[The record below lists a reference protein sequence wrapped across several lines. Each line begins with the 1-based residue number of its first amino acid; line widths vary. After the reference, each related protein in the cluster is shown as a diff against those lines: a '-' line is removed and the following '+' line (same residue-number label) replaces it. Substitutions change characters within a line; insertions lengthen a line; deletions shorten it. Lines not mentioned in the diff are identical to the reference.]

1 MKNITLFIGILL
13 MFVFQ
18 IAIGQQSNYVLVI
31 HGGAGNV
38 TPERIT
44 PDKQILYEQNL
55 NQALAAGEKVLKE
68 GGSALD
74 AVVAAVQLMEE
85 CPLFNS
91 GKGAVFN
98 AEGKNELD
106 ASIMDGKTM
115 KAGAVAGVTT
125 IKSPI
130 GAARR
135 VMDSSAHVM
144 LAGSGAETFAREQGL
159 EIVDHSYFYTEES
172 WQEYLKVKAKMET
185 DGRKGTVG
193 AVALDKN
200 GNLAAA
206 TSTGGMVYKKYG
218 RIGDSPIVGAGTYA
232 NNESCAVS
240 CTGHGEYFIRNV
252 VAYDVSARMLY
263 LGETL
268 EQATEFIVN
277 QKLKSQGG
285 IGGLIAVDKDG
296 NVSMPFNTPGM
307 FRGYVK
313 SSGET
318 RVLMFGK

>member
-1 MKNITLFIGILL
+1 MKTLTFSIFFLL
-13 MFVFQ
+13 MLVSDISF
-18 IAIGQQSNYVLVI
+18 GQQGNYVLVI

-38 TPERIT
+38 TPERFA
-44 PDKQILYEQNL
+44 PDKQALYQQKLTE
-55 NQALAAGEKVLKE
+55 ALSAGEKVLKD
-68 GGSALD
+68 GGTALD
-74 AVVAAVQLMEE
+74 AVMVAVQLMEE

-135 VMDSSAHVM
+135 VMDSSSHVM
-144 LAGSGAETFAREQGL
+144 LAGAGAEEFARVQGL
-159 EIVDHSYFYTEES
+159 ELVDPSYFYTEES
-172 WQEYLKVKAKMET
+172 WQEYLKVKAKVET

-193 AVALDKN
+193 AVALDKQ

-218 RIGDSPIVGAGTYA
+218 RIGDSPIIGAGTYA

-240 CTGHGEYFIRNV
+240 CTGHGEFFIRNA
-252 VAYDVSARMLY
+252 VAFDASARMLY

-268 EQATEFIVN
+268 EQATEYIIN
-277 QKLKSQGG
+277 QKLKAQGAL
-285 IGGLIAVDKDG
+285 GGLIAVDKNG
-296 NVSMPFNTPGM
+296 NVAMPFNTAGM

-313 SSGET
+313 STGET
-318 RVLMFGK
+318 EVRMFR

>member
-1 MKNITLFIGILL
+1 MNRLFFLL
-13 MFVFQ
+13 AISLLFSANFT
-18 IAIGQQSNYVLVI
+18 IAQRPDYVLVI
-31 HGGAGNV
+31 HGGAGNI

-44 PDKQILYEQNL
+44 PDKQLLYEQKL
-55 NQALAAGEKVLKE
+55 TEALTAGEKVLAG

-85 CPLFNS
+85 CPLFNA

-106 ASIMDGKTM
+106 ASIMDGNTM
-115 KAGAVAGVTT
+115 KAGAVAGVMT
-125 IKSPI
+125 IRSPVA
-130 GAARR
+130 AARR

-144 LAGSGAETFAREQGL
+144 LAGRGAEEFARVQGL
-159 EIVDHSYFYTEES
+159 EIVDPAYFYTDES
-172 WQEYLKVKAKMET
+172 WQEYLKVKAKKEM

-193 AVALDKN
+193 AVALDMN

-218 RIGDSPIVGAGTYA
+218 RIGDSPIIGAGTYA

-240 CTGHGEYFIRNV
+240 CTGHGEYFIRNS
-252 VAYDVSARMLY
+252 VAFDVSARMLY
-263 LGETL
+263 LGETV
-268 EQATEFIVN
+268 AKAAGFIIN
-277 QKLKSQGG
+277 KKLKAQGAT
-285 IGGLIAVDKDG
+285 GGLIALDKDG
-296 NVSMPFNTPGM
+296 NIAMPFNTSGM

-313 SSGET
+313 ADEKAVVFIF
-318 RVLMFGK
+318 R

>member
-1 MKNITLFIGILL
+1 MKNLTLFVFALL
-13 MFVFQ
+13 FVSV
-18 IAIGQQSNYVLVI
+18 AALGQQGNYVLVI

-44 PDKQILYEQNL
+44 PDKQVLYQQKLTE
-55 NQALAAGEKVLKE
+55 ALAAGEKVLME
-68 GGSALD
+68 GGAALD
-74 AVVAAVQLMEE
+74 AVMVAVQLMEE

-91 GKGAVFN
+91 GKGAVFS
-98 AEGKNELD
+98 AAGKNELD

-144 LAGSGAETFAREQGL
+144 LAGAGAEEFARVQGL
-159 EIVDHSYFYTEES
+159 ELVDPSYFYTEES
-172 WQEYLKVKAKMET
+172 WQEYLKVKAKVET

-193 AVALDKN
+193 AVALDKE

-218 RIGDSPIVGAGTYA
+218 RIGDSPIIGAGTYA

-240 CTGHGEYFIRNV
+240 CTGHGEFFIRNA
-252 VAYDVSARMLY
+252 VAYDASARILY

-277 QKLKSQGG
+277 QKLKKQGAM
-285 IGGLIAVDKDG
+285 GGLIAVDKNG
-296 NVSMPFNTPGM
+296 NVAMPFNTAGM
-307 FRGYVK
+307 FRGFVK
-313 SSGET
+313 SDGEKK
-318 RVLMFGK
+318 VMMFR

>member
-1 MKNITLFIGILL
+1 MKNLTLSIAILL

-18 IAIGQQSNYVLVI
+18 MAIAQQNNYVLVI

-44 PDKQILYEQNL
+44 PDKQVLYEQNL
-55 NQALAAGEKVLKE
+55 TEALAAGENILKE

-74 AVVAAVQLMEE
+74 AVVAAVQFMEE

-144 LAGSGAETFAREQGL
+144 LAGSGAEVFAREQGL
-159 EIVDHSYFYTEES
+159 EIVDPSYFYTEES

-193 AVALDKN
+193 AVALDKH

-218 RIGDSPIVGAGTYA
+218 RIGDSPVIGGGTYA

-240 CTGHGEYFIRNV
+240 CTGHGEFFIRNV
-252 VAYDVSARMLY
+252 VAYDVSVRMLY

-268 EQATEFIVN
+268 EKATELIIN
-277 QKLKSQGG
+277 EKLKSQGA

-296 NVSMPFNTPGM
+296 NVSMPFNTSGM

-313 SSGET
+313 SDGET
-318 RVLMFGK
+318 KVLMFK